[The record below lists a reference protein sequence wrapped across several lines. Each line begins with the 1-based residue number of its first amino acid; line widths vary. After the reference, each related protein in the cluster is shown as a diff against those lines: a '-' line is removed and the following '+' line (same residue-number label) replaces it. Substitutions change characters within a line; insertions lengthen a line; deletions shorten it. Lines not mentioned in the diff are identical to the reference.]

1 MPIAVG
7 ELRSQ
12 RRCIL
17 KSLILLEKPGWF
29 AKSCKRKRRISVEN
43 AKQRPQECVWKCV
56 GEFGWRLR
64 LKTLK
69 AALEIAFSAEA
80 RSTSQPRAWAGV
92 EIQLKIFNWW
102 GTIEIT
108 QKSSQRESGDEKSL
122 TQLQRHCGRS
132 NQQAIDSYQPL
143 RCKFSILRV
152 YFPKKWY
159 LMLFLGYCWKNDQ
172 PHPSSLW

>member
-1 MPIAVG
+1 M
-7 ELRSQ
+7 
-12 RRCIL
+12 
-17 KSLILLEKPGWF
+17 
-29 AKSCKRKRRISVEN
+29 
-43 AKQRPQECVWKCV
+43 

-132 NQQAIDSYQPL
+132 N
-143 RCKFSILRV
+143 
-152 YFPKKWY
+152 
-159 LMLFLGYCWKNDQ
+159 
-172 PHPSSLW
+172 